1 MEAFDVDELLVRI
14 KKEFFDNGE
23 NFKDTIERMA
33 FEEEF
38 NRSVREFYYKY
49 RISND

>member
-1 MEAFDVDELLVRI
+1 MEAFDVDELLIRI

-38 NRSVREFYYKY
+38 NRSVKEFYYKY
-49 RISND
+49 RILND

>member
-1 MEAFDVDELLVRI
+1 MQEWDMEDLLVRI